1 METVNFPEQSPDNA
15 ISTASPTR
23 EDVVRANEQLKW
35 NKSPGPDYALTAE
48 VLTDGGEFIIN

>member
-1 METVNFPEQSPDNA
+1 METVNFPEPSPDNA

-35 NKSPGPDYALTAE
+35 NKSPGPDYAMTAE
-48 VLTDGGEFIIN
+48 VLKDGGKFIIN